1 VIAVQITATAPRVTA
16 GLVPVEFTGEGPA
29 MRPVWIDPVTLLVGY
44 DPRVLNADVVT
55 VILES
60 AHGAGLVIVE
70 GVPE

>member
-1 VIAVQITATAPRVTA
+1 
-16 GLVPVEFTGEGPA
+16 